1 MKGTGIS
8 TQGLGITPDH
18 DHTTKSN
25 VGHFLYV
32 DPRDNLGKT
41 AILQYTAL
49 QNSTKCLNFWY
60 TSVNNDGF
68 LQVREK
74 YIDGIGNNITE
85 SMWEKPRYS
94 LPSWQMA
101 QVNLEAQPDI
111 QGYKIQI
118 YASVGTLNT
127 SVMAIDD
134 VEILEGS
141 CPPFD
146 HCSFERDTCGYG
158 NWINDNFD
166 WIRFSAS
173 DESDFDGPPLDI
185 TLDSTEGHSFIAPLG
200 GHKID
205 DTATFMTSLIPK
217 QYRCLVFW

>member
-1 MKGTGIS
+1 MYGERIGSLKVVLKSNDSISLEPIVAWQRLGSQGNKWISGQTQFQPNIPVSLVLEGTVHGKYSPILLDQLSLKLGSCPQTPSCGFEDGNCNWVQKGDIKWVKGTGIS

-41 AILQYTAL
+41 AILQYTTL

-60 TSVNNDGF
+60 TSMNNDGF

-74 YIDGIGNNITE
+74 YIDGVGNNITE

-101 QVNLEAQPDI
+101 QVNLETKPDI

-118 YASVGTLNT
+118 YASV
-127 SVMAIDD
+127 V
-134 VEILEGS
+134 
-141 CPPFD
+141 
-146 HCSFERDTCGYG
+146 
-158 NWINDNFD
+158 
-166 WIRFSAS
+166 
-173 DESDFDGPPLDI
+173 
-185 TLDSTEGHSFIAPLG
+185 
-200 GHKID
+200 
-205 DTATFMTSLIPK
+205 
-217 QYRCLVFW
+217 